1 VPLIPPASPDK
12 PRVLVVDDHHDTA
25 DTTRFILEKMGYPA
39 KVAYATQSALQVTRV
54 FVPEIVL
61 LDLVMAG
68 GNGLELARQLRQ
80 LAETK
85 QAVLICISGYASAE
99 DRRETRAA
107 GCDYHLLKPV
117 DWLELLKI
125 MEKGRKP

>member
-1 VPLIPPASPDK
+1 MPLIPPTSADK

-25 DTTRFILEKMGYPA
+25 DSTHFILTKMGYPG
-39 KVAYATQSALQVTRV
+39 KVAYDAQSALQIARV

-61 LDLVMAG
+61 LDLAMPG

-80 LAETK
+80 FAETK
-85 QAVLICISGYASAE
+85 GAMLICISGYASAE

-107 GCDYHLLKPV
+107 GCDYHLLKPI

-125 MEKGRKP
+125 MEQGPKP